1 MSARDASGFQVFQD
15 RQINPGWWFLPRC
28 FSKLLF
34 AAELKLQGLF
44 LDFGATEVTK
54 FFNSGPEL
62 ENCVAMLTQRRKRTN
77 FTQQQI
83 EVLEKVYVDTKYPD
97 IYLRERL
104 EALTGLPESRIQVWF
119 QNRRAKSRRQVGSSL
134 SVKVTNTHAAVPF
147 SQMQSRMGP
156 EKGYDHHSTEVH
168 RTPGFGLQ
176 DSFRPPIHQ
185 NTDDALRTGIPAKP
199 SSYEHTPGSC
209 TYSKDCLRAK
219 PEHARPHSL
228 GASIPGCNIQRFPKE
243 NLHHPEVEAS
253 GHCAQVLVEYDNFP
267 PNKTIGPEMKVVIP
281 PIPSQSHFGRS
292 STKDGGCQLQ
302 YPPQVGATEERF
314 GHFPVIRPTNAQDFT
329 DSDSEWENEAMAG
342 FTGFM

>member
-1 MSARDASGFQVFQD
+1 RPPRQPSVHTSFD
-15 RQINPGWWFLPRC
+15 R
-28 FSKLLF
+28 
-34 AAELKLQGLF
+34 
-44 LDFGATEVTK
+44 VTK

-156 EKGYDHHSTEVH
+156 EKGRQSTFTH
-168 RTPGFGLQ
+168 LT
-176 DSFRPPIHQ
+176 
-185 NTDDALRTGIPAKP
+185 